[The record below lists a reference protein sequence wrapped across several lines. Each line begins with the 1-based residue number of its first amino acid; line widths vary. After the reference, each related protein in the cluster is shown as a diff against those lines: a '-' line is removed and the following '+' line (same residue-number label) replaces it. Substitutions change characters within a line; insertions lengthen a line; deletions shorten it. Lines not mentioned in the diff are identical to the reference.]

1 MFLVV
6 SLTTATNHTY
16 VLFQLL
22 IQRKQLKHVQMQKLF
37 GSKVIELLIEMG
49 LGIIKSDSF
58 R

>member
-6 SLTTATNHTY
+6 SLTKATNITY

-22 IQRKQLKHVQMQKLF
+22 IQRKKLKHVQTQKLF

-49 LGIIKSDSF
+49 LGIIQSDSF
-58 R
+58 M

>member
-1 MFLVV
+1 M